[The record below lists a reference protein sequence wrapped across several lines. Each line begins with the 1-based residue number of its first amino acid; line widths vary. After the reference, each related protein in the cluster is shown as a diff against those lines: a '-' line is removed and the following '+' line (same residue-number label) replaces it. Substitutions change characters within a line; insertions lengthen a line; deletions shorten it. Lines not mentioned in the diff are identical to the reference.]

1 MINPEAKRAARQRQR
16 RMLANIERAQ
26 GARADWDRWTNPPE
40 PSRSQR
46 KRVRDSQ
53 RKQRR
58 ADEAAL
64 QAYVLRSRVK
74 LEKSRVARK
83 PPILFPICSFIRHC
97 IVLIGAS
104 LRRAV

>member
-1 MINPEAKRAARQRQR
+1 MINPEAKRAARQRHR

-46 KRVRDSQ
+46 KRARDAQ

-58 ADEAAL
+58 ADEAARQPIEDAGL
-64 QAYVLRSRVK
+64 AHIWATNDRNLWK
-74 LEKSRVARK
+74 CHELLRVAQTK
-83 PPILFPICSFIRHC
+83 SP
-97 IVLIGAS
+97 VQEK
-104 LRRAV
+104 